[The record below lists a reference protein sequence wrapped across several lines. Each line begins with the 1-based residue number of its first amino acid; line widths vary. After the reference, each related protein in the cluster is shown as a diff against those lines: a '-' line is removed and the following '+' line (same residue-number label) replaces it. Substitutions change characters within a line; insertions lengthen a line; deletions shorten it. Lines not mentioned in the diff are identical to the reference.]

1 MKFWR
6 RGKSEL
12 AEYELRLAISWLYIH
27 GRLKMIE
34 NGGKSEQ
41 AKQTIKGK
49 QAEQSNQR
57 TRSTIITIPFPFSLV
72 FFCFHVTP
80 FFEASILIQKVDV
93 TKATGPSSATIA
105 AQHEMESFE
114 KDAEELDKWLSL
126 LEDNH
131 DEVAEMTSL
140 PVLQGML
147 ERMESMAGRIVAN
160 ELMAVA
166 EKDGYGALDEIGRER
181 LRKICEEF
189 HRTCVKV
196 NREQELENLHWRVQ
210 AIATEQK

>member
-1 MKFWR
+1 
-6 RGKSEL
+6 
-12 AEYELRLAISWLYIH
+12 
-27 GRLKMIE
+27 
-34 NGGKSEQ
+34 
-41 AKQTIKGK
+41 
-49 QAEQSNQR
+49 
-57 TRSTIITIPFPFSLV
+57 
-72 FFCFHVTP
+72 
-80 FFEASILIQKVDV
+80 
-93 TKATGPSSATIA
+93 
-105 AQHEMESFE
+105 MESFE

-131 DEVAEMTSL
+131 DEVAKMTSL

-196 NREQELENLHWRVQ
+196 NRE
-210 AIATEQK
+210 

>member
-1 MKFWR
+1 MT
-6 RGKSEL
+6 KS
-12 AEYELRLAISWLYIH
+12 
-27 GRLKMIE
+27 
-34 NGGKSEQ
+34 
-41 AKQTIKGK
+41 
-49 QAEQSNQR
+49 
-57 TRSTIITIPFPFSLV
+57 
-72 FFCFHVTP
+72 
-80 FFEASILIQKVDV
+80 
-93 TKATGPSSATIA
+93 
-105 AQHEMESFE
+105 
-114 KDAEELDKWLSL
+114 
-126 LEDNH
+126 
-131 DEVAEMTSL
+131 
-140 PVLQGML
+140 L